1 MRIILSVVFLTALA
15 DAFVPLSIG
24 TTRSSSTGGRRFSSS
39 SSLAAAGTD
48 NKFDFDVAIVGC
60 GVGGHGAALHARA
73 QSLTT
78 AVFAANDVGGTCV
91 NRGCVPSKALLAAS
105 GRVRD
110 MQNES
115 HLAAL
120 GITVD
125 GAVKYD
131 RAGIAAH
138 AQNLADKVKMNLE
151 GSLTGLGVQVIPGR
165 GVLTGVPH
173 EIKDES
179 TGKIYTAKVTYK
191 YSKWGRQAF
200 RRRHHHHVSSVASLL
215 LLSFPPSQSFHGDVR
230 LLLGH
235 YLGPGID
242 PVRATGHYGGRIDRV
257 YVGRRFEITICAT
270 MGRHCG

>member
-1 MRIILSVVFLTALA
+1 LDKIITTTTNPIHYTSQSPTHATIIIMRIILSVVFMATLA
-15 DAFVPLSIG
+15 DAFAPLSIG
-24 TTRSSSTGGRRFSSS
+24 SSTTGGRTSSS
-39 SSLAAAGTD
+39 SSSSTSLAAGSD
-48 NKFDFDVAIVGC
+48 KFDFDVAIVGC

-73 QSLTT
+73 QSLNT

-110 MQNES
+110 MQNEE

-165 GVLTGVPH
+165 GVLTGKPH

-179 TGKIYTAKVTYK
+179 TGKIYTAKVT
-191 YSKWGRQAF
+191 
-200 RRRHHHHVSSVASLL
+200 
-215 LLSFPPSQSFHGDVR
+215 
-230 LLLGH
+230 
-235 YLGPGID
+235 
-242 PVRATGHYGGRIDRV
+242 
-257 YVGRRFEITICAT
+257 
-270 MGRHCG
+270 